1 MPKKTKNLKFL
12 SNFEPPLKTSF
23 FKNTM
28 KKIAALLI
36 FCFGTL
42 QIFAQGREV
51 ADKIIAKVD
60 NQIVLLSDVEQ
71 LAMQMVQE
79 KKAPNTAEL
88 RCQILQSLTVSKI
101 LIAKAEIDSVMV
113 DEVELLEDFKQR
125 WENIAQGRT
134 DEELKDVLKIDNIE
148 MFKSELRNQLKD
160 QMVVNKMREH
170 ITRNVKITPSEVRKF
185 FARIP
190 KDSLP
195 VFPTEMEVS
204 QIVKNPPLLKE
215 EKERV
220 KNRMEQVY
228 KRIVDDKQNFEEMA
242 GMYSDDKN
250 WDLGWHKRGNMVP
263 EFEAMVFKLKPGE
276 VSKIVETQFG
286 YHIIKLI
293 DRRGDEFYAKHILMM
308 PDWEQVDL
316 KEAERFLDSLA
327 IKIRQ
332 DSISFEKAALLYS
345 DDKGAG
351 SMNTASNGGRISAE
365 DGGYSISIRE
375 MDSFILDM
383 LDNMPVNDVSNAHT
397 FRTFDNKK
405 AIRLIHYKAKHAAHV
420 ADFNKDYPKIQQVA
434 LSEKKNKALLEWLGK
449 AKNQVF
455 INIDPEYT
463 PCNIFGLK

>member
-1 MPKKTKNLKFL
+1 
-12 SNFEPPLKTSF
+12 
-23 FKNTM
+23 M
-28 KKIAALLI
+28 KKIVVLL
-36 FCFGTL
+36 FLCFGT
-42 QIFAQGREV
+42 INMYAQGREV
-51 ADKIIAKVD
+51 ADKIVAKID

-71 LAMQMVQE
+71 IATQMIQE
-79 KKAPNTAEL
+79 KKAPNTSEL
-88 RCQILQSLTVSKI
+88 RCQILQSLVVSKV
-101 LIAKAEIDSVMV
+101 LIAKAEIDSVMI
-113 DEVELLEDFKQR
+113 DEVELEDDFKQR
-125 WENIAQGRT
+125 WVSISQNKT
-134 DEELKDVLKIDNIE
+134 DEELKELLGIDNLE
-148 MFKSELRNQLKD
+148 MFKSDLRTQLRD
-160 QMVVNKMREH
+160 QMTVNKMREH

-185 FARIP
+185 FNRIP

-215 EKERV
+215 ERERV
-220 KNRMEQVY
+220 KNRLEQVY

-327 IKIRQ
+327 IKIRH
-332 DSISFEKAALLYS
+332 DSTSFEKAALLYS
-345 DDKGAG
+345 DDKGSG
-351 SMNTASNGGRISAE
+351 SMNTASNGGRIPAE
-365 DGGYSISIRE
+365 DGNYSISIRE

-383 LDNMPVNDVSNAHT
+383 LDNMKVNDVSNAHT

-405 AIRLIHYKAKHAAHV
+405 AIRIIQYKAKHPAHV

-434 LSEKKNKALLEWLGK
+434 LSEKKNQALIEWLSK

-455 INIDPEYT
+455 INIDPEYA
-463 PCNIFGLK
+463 PCNILGMK